1 MRHINEVIAEKA
13 RSDGNYAVA
22 YAILKLVEE
31 QSAIATH
38 IKYLGTGNAA
48 TTMGALEC
56 VALQLGAIAEALG
69 GQRDEG
75 D

>member
-1 MRHINEVIAEKA
+1 
-13 RSDGNYAVA
+13 
-22 YAILKLVEE
+22 
-31 QSAIATH
+31 
-38 IKYLGTGNAA
+38 
-48 TTMGALEC
+48 MGALEC